1 MITGKVHPSTIKTL
15 RCALSSSPK
24 ISPSHSLLAYR
35 TVLRHGEGDGVIIL
49 NVGGKK
55 FLTLRSTIMQNN
67 VLAEYVIRAEA
78 NKELAQDAVFI
89 DRDPKHFGMIL
100 SYLRNKAD
108 GLSNSG
114 LTASLRS
121 KVSKGLS
128 AAETVFLPEDQQSLQ
143 EMYYESLHYQIS
155 ELTTYICTKGFFVK
169 YLQMFGIKNPFQMA
183 ASALAVGKR
192 VFIFL
197 GTVVTGMGGWAV
209 TRATLSE
216 TKSQQSLNVVKDSF
230 DSGYSEISKEQLVKS
245 ILKAWDDS
253 AK

>member
-1 MITGKVHPSTIKTL
+1 MLRSASYSTSRI
-15 RCALSSSPK
+15 LSS
-24 ISPSHSLLAYR
+24 PSLPATQTIEPSSI
-35 TVLRHGEGDGVIIL
+35 VSRHGVGDGVITL
-49 NVGGKK
+49 NVGGKN
-55 FLTLRSTIMQNN
+55 FLTLRSTVTQNN
-67 VLAEYVIRAEA
+67 VLTEYVMRAEA

-108 GLSNSG
+108 GLSNTG

-121 KVSKGLS
+121 KVSKGPS

-143 EMYYESLHYQIS
+143 EMYYESLHYQIP

-192 VFIFL
+192 LFIFM

-209 TRATLSE
+209 TQATLSE
-216 TKSQQSLNVVKDSF
+216 AKSKQSFDVVKDAI
-230 DSGYSEISKEQLVKS
+230 GSEYNEMSKEQLVKS

-253 AK
+253 AKK